1 MKQNADYEKR
11 ELLIQAAKQEF
22 LEKGYNKASLRTI
35 CANAGVT
42 TGALYF
48 FFENK
53 ADLFS
58 AIVDG
63 PLNELKRI
71 INRHFDE
78 DLELMS
84 SLTSLDGLDLNHDK
98 DTDIFVDCIYDNYDS
113 FLLLLTGTE
122 NTVYENVVD
131 DLVDLL
137 EKKIPPMLSAV
148 NGYTYDEFMCHW
160 ICHISIDGYIHV
172 IKHERDKEEAKIK
185 LRKVTNFM
193 VQGFVSM
200 GLVKE

>member
-1 MKQNADYEKR
+1 MKQNSDYEKR
-11 ELLIQAAKQEF
+11 ELLIQAAKKEF

-53 ADLFS
+53 ADLFA

-63 PLNELKRI
+63 PLDELKKLVI
-71 INRHFDE
+71 RHFDE

-84 SLTSLDGLDLNHDK
+84 SLKTLDGLDLNHDD
-98 DTDIFVDCIYDNYDS
+98 DTDIFVDCLYDNYDS

-131 DLVDLL
+131 ELVELL
-137 EKKIPPMLSAV
+137 EKKIPPMLSAI

-172 IKHERDKEEAKIK
+172 IKHERDKEAAKLK
-185 LRKVTNFM
+185 LRKVTNFL

-200 GLVKE
+200 GIVKE

>member
-1 MKQNADYEKR
+1 MKENIEYEKR
-11 ELLIQAAKQEF
+11 EELLKAAKEEF

-71 INRHFDE
+71 ITRHFDE

-131 DLVDLL
+131 ELVDLL

>member
-1 MKQNADYEKR
+1 MKQNSDYEKR
-11 ELLIQAAKQEF
+11 ELLIQAAKKEF

-53 ADLFS
+53 ADLFA

-63 PLNELKRI
+63 PLDELKKLVI
-71 INRHFDE
+71 RHFDE

-84 SLTSLDGLDLNHDK
+84 SLKTLDGLDLNHDD
-98 DTDIFVDCIYDNYDS
+98 DTDIFVDCLYDNYDS

-131 DLVDLL
+131 ELVELL
-137 EKKIPPMLSAV
+137 EKKIPPMLSAI
-148 NGYTYDEFMCHW
+148 NGYTYDKFMCHW

-172 IKHERDKEEAKIK
+172 IKHERDKEAAKLK
-185 LRKVTNFM
+185 LRKVTNFL

-200 GLVKE
+200 GIVKE

>member
-1 MKQNADYEKR
+1 MKQDIEYEKR
-11 ELLIQAAKQEF
+11 EELLKAAKEEF

-35 CANAGVT
+35 CARAGVT

-71 INRHFDE
+71 IIKHFDE

-84 SLTSLDGLDLNHDK
+84 SLKSLDGLDLNHDE

-131 DLVDLL
+131 ELVDLL
-137 EKKIPPMLSAV
+137 EKKTSPMLNAV

-172 IKHERDKEEAKIK
+172 IKHERNKEEAKLK

-193 VQGFVSM
+193 VQGFVGM